1 MKRLPWWMLL
11 FYLVPYAFLCLWAD
25 ALFGSMWGYAVSI
38 LAPCVL
44 AGVLRHLKAPV
55 LFWAG
60 NLASYL
66 SSLLFA
72 QLVGLDEYGEAFK
85 PFTPFSLLSL
95 TALLLLFIP
104 LFVLSLGKDSPRK
117 RRARQLRQ
125 KLEASQQQEKEK
137 EKEKAGEE

>member
-25 ALFGSMWGYAVSI
+25 ALFGSKWGYAVSI

-44 AGVLRHLKAPV
+44 AGVLRHLKAPS
-55 LFWAG
+55 LFWMG
-60 NLASYL
+60 NLVSYL

-72 QLVGLDEYGEAFK
+72 QLVGLDKYGYYFK
-85 PFTPFSLLSL
+85 PFSPFSLLTL

-104 LFVLSLGKDSPRK
+104 LFVLSLGKESPRK
-117 RRARQLRQ
+117 RRARQLQQR
-125 KLEASQQQEKEK
+125 LEASQQQEKEK
-137 EKEKAGEE
+137 EKADEE